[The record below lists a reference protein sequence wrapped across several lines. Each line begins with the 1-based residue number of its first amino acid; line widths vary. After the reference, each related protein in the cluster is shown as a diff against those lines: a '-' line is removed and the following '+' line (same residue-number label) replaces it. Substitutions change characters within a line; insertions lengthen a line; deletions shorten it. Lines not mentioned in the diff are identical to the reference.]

1 MHTIMLATRYA
12 CFCSGPKET
21 SASDRTAYVPWAVR
35 TNGAPDCRESFAA
48 NGAYGSTKQWMMSGI
63 NSRSRS
69 TRDRTKGLRIRIR
82 AIRLNAI
89 GSGSTSICGASTA
102 GFVAL
107 QNTNTSSPCALS
119 ADITS
124 SEYRPH
130 PDRSSRFST
139 KQTIFIA
146 KTPCLLDCIYGSQ
159 SIHRSQP
166 NQQDHVDN
174 VENNTPTA
182 LPAGL
187 SRLLIAGEDLD
198 SMHPAHENT
207 QHAGLARGS
216 ARLTRVGGD

>member
-1 MHTIMLATRYA
+1 MHTIILAARYA
-12 CFCSGPKET
+12 RFCSRPKET

-48 NGAYGSTKQWMMSGI
+48 NGAYGSTKQWTMSGM
-63 NSRSRS
+63 NSRSRR

-89 GSGSTSICGASTA
+89 GSGSTAICGTSTA

-130 PDRSSRFST
+130 PDRSSSFST
-139 KQTIFIA
+139 RQTIFIA
-146 KTPCLLDCIYGSQ
+146 KTPRSLDCFYGSR
-159 SIHRSQP
+159 SIHRPQP
-166 NQQDHVDN
+166 PQQDHVYIG
-174 VENNTPTA
+174 ENNTLTA
-182 LPAGL
+182 LPAGF
-187 SRLLIAGEDLD
+187 SRLLIGGKDFGSTNPTD
-198 SMHPAHENT
+198 ENT
-207 QHAGLARGS
+207 S
-216 ARLTRVGGD
+216 